1 MLTVGVPRKASR
13 GIARGEDTRERCD
26 GAGVAH
32 LDRGFVEVEGAEE
45 LVDDVRYHRHLCTTT
60 ISVYI
65 LLELALA

>member
-1 MLTVGVPRKASR
+1 
-13 GIARGEDTRERCD
+13 
-26 GAGVAH
+26 
-32 LDRGFVEVEGAEE
+32 